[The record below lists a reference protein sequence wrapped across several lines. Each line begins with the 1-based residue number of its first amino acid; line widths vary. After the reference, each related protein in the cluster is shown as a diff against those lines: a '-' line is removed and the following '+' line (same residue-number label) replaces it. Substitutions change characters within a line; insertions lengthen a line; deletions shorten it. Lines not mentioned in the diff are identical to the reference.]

1 MTMELTAE
9 HKKKIKKI
17 VAKADKQ
24 TMTVK
29 TVRRTLEKS
38 LGLEK
43 DALKPLKE
51 ELTAYVTLLID
62 PPTPAKEKKPPA
74 KKAKPESSE
83 DARIVQLKK
92 MGQAVR
98 AGPTLFKGLKDLD
111 ADAKAAELKERLVA
125 KGYEIEGD
133 APTAKEIKAAKRK
146 RDQQEEDDNGM
157 DLSNIITG
165 KRRRADVT
173 YAPAP
178 APLEENNVDGVD
190 EDSEAEFV

>member
-1 MTMELTAE
+1 MELTAE
-9 HKKKIKKI
+9 HKKKVKKI

-74 KKAKPESSE
+74 KKAKPESTE

-125 KGYEIEGD
+125 KGYEIAGA
-133 APTAKEIKAAKRK
+133 APTAKEIKEAKRK
-146 RDQQEEDDNGM
+146 RDQMEEDDNGM

>member
-1 MTMELTAE
+1 MELTSE

-74 KKAKPESSE
+74 KKAKPESTE

-125 KGYEIEGD
+125 KGYEIAGA
-133 APTAKEIKAAKRK
+133 APTAKEIKEAKRK
-146 RDQQEEDDNGM
+146 RDQMEEDDNGM

-178 APLEENNVDGVD
+178 APLEENNVDEVD
-190 EDSEAEFV
+190 DDEEAEFV

>member
-1 MTMELTAE
+1 MELTAE

-62 PPTPAKEKKPPA
+62 PPTPAKEKK
-74 KKAKPESSE
+74 KPESSG
-83 DARIVQLKK
+83 DPRLAQLKK
-92 MGQAVR
+92 LATAVR
-98 AGPTLFKGLKDLD
+98 AGPTLYRGIKDLD
-111 ADAKAAELKERLVA
+111 DDDARVAELKKRLTD
-125 KGYEIEGD
+125 KGYEIEGE

-146 RDQQEEDDNGM
+146 REEQDDWPELDQ
-157 DLSNIITG
+157 SNIITG
-165 KRRRADVT
+165 KRRRADVS
-173 YAPAP
+173 YA
-178 APLEENNVDGVD
+178 APLEENNVDEVD
-190 EDSEAEFV
+190 DDEEAEFV

>member
-1 MTMELTAE
+1 MELTAE

-74 KKAKPESSE
+74 KKAKPESTE

-92 MGQAVR
+92 MATAVR
-98 AGPTLFKGLKDLD
+98 AGPTLYRGIKDLEDDD
-111 ADAKAAELKERLVA
+111 ARCVELKKRLTD
-125 KGYEIEGD
+125 KGYEIEGE

-146 RDQQEEDDNGM
+146 REEQDDWPELDQ
-157 DLSNIITG
+157 SNIITG
-165 KRRRADVT
+165 KRRRADVS
-173 YAPAP
+173 YA
-178 APLEENNVDGVD
+178 APLEENNVDEVD
-190 EDSEAEFV
+190 DDEEAEFV

>member
-1 MTMELTAE
+1 MELTAE

-74 KKAKPESSE
+74 KKAKPESTE

-125 KGYEIEGD
+125 KGYEIAGE
-133 APTAKEIKAAKRK
+133 APTAKEIKAAKRQ
-146 RDQQEEDDNGM
+146 RDQMEEDDNGM

>member
-1 MTMELTAE
+1 MELTAE
-9 HKKKIKKI
+9 HKKKVKKI

-62 PPTPAKEKKPPA
+62 PPTPAKEKPA
-74 KKAKPESSE
+74 KKAKPESTE
-83 DARIVQLKK
+83 DSRIVQLKK

-125 KGYEIEGD
+125 KGYEIAGA
-133 APTAKEIKAAKRK
+133 APTAKEIKEAKRK
-146 RDQQEEDDNGM
+146 RDQMEEDDNDM

-178 APLEENNVDGVD
+178 APLEENNVDEVD
-190 EDSEAEFV
+190 DDEEAEFV

>member
-1 MTMELTAE
+1 MELTAE

-62 PPTPAKEKKPPA
+62 PPTPAK
-74 KKAKPESSE
+74 KAKPEPTE

-125 KGYEIEGD
+125 KGYEIAGE
-133 APTAKEIKAAKRK
+133 APTAKEIKAAKRQ
-146 RDQQEEDDNGM
+146 RDQMEEDDNGM

-165 KRRRADVT
+165 KRRRADVS
-173 YAPAP
+173 YA
-178 APLEENNVDGVD
+178 APLEENNVDDVD
-190 EDSEAEFV
+190 DDEEAEFV

>member
-1 MTMELTAE
+1 MELTAE

-74 KKAKPESSE
+74 KRAKPESSE

-125 KGYEIEGD
+125 KGYEIEGE
-133 APTAKEIKAAKRK
+133 APTAKEIKEAKRK
-146 RDQQEEDDNGM
+146 RDQMEEDDNGM

-178 APLEENNVDGVD
+178 APLEENNVDEVD
-190 EDSEAEFV
+190 DDEEAEFV

>member
-1 MTMELTAE
+1 MELTSE

-38 LGLEK
+38 LGLDK

-62 PPTPAKEKKPPA
+62 PPTPAKEKPPA
-74 KKAKPESSE
+74 KKAKPESTE

-125 KGYEIEGD
+125 KGYEIAGE
-133 APTAKEIKAAKRK
+133 APTAKEIKAAKRQ
-146 RDQQEEDDNGM
+146 RDQMEEDDNGM

-178 APLEENNVDGVD
+178 APLEENNVDEVD

>member
-1 MTMELTAE
+1 MELTAE

-62 PPTPAKEKKPPA
+62 PPTPAKDKKAPA
-74 KKAKPESSE
+74 KKPKPESTE

-98 AGPTLFKGLKDLD
+98 ASASRSLRPLNSVGPARTACPIFFSWTMRESSVGSGLAFL
-111 ADAKAAELKERLVA
+111 AGV
-125 KGYEIEGD
+125 GGSI
-133 APTAKEIKAAKRK
+133 
-146 RDQQEEDDNGM
+146 N
-157 DLSNIITG
+157 S
-165 KRRRADVT
+165 VT
-173 YAPAP
+173 
-178 APLEENNVDGVD
+178 
-190 EDSEAEFV
+190 

>member
-1 MTMELTAE
+1 MELTSE

-62 PPTPAKEKKPPA
+62 PPTPAKEKKAPA

-125 KGYEIEGD
+125 KGYEIEGE
-133 APTAKEIKAAKRK
+133 APTAKEIKAAKRT

-165 KRRRADVT
+165 KRRRADVS
-173 YAPAP
+173 YA
-178 APLEENNVDGVD
+178 APLEENNVDDVD
-190 EDSEAEFV
+190 DDEEAEFV

>member
-1 MTMELTAE
+1 MELTAE

-62 PPTPAKEKKPPA
+62 PPTPAKEKK
-74 KKAKPESSE
+74 KPESSE

-111 ADAKAAELKERLVA
+111 ADARAAELKERLVA
-125 KGYEIEGD
+125 KGYEIAGE
-133 APTAKEIKAAKRK
+133 APTAKEIKAAKRQ
-146 RDQQEEDDNGM
+146 RDQMEEDDNGM

-165 KRRRADVT
+165 KRRRADVS
-173 YAPAP
+173 YA
-178 APLEENNVDGVD
+178 APLEENNVDDVD
-190 EDSEAEFV
+190 DDEEAEFV

>member
-1 MTMELTAE
+1 MELTSE

-62 PPTPAKEKKPPA
+62 PPTPAKEKK
-74 KKAKPESSE
+74 KPEPSG
-83 DARIVQLKK
+83 DPRLAQLKK
-92 MGQAVR
+92 LATAVR
-98 AGPTLFKGLKDLD
+98 AGPTLYRGIKDLD
-111 ADAKAAELKERLVA
+111 DDDARAAELKTRLTD
-125 KGYEIEGD
+125 KGYEIEGE

-165 KRRRADVT
+165 KRRRADVS
-173 YAPAP
+173 YA
-178 APLEENNVDGVD
+178 APLEENNVDEVD
-190 EDSEAEFV
+190 DDEEAEFV

>member
-1 MTMELTAE
+1 MELTSE

-62 PPTPAKEKKPPA
+62 PPTPAKEKK
-74 KKAKPESSE
+74 KPEPSG
-83 DARIVQLKK
+83 DPRLAQLKK
-92 MGQAVR
+92 LATAVR
-98 AGPTLFKGLKDLD
+98 AGPTLYRGIKDLEDDD
-111 ADAKAAELKERLVA
+111 ARVAELKKRLTDI
-125 KGYEIEGD
+125 GYEIEGE
-133 APTAKEIKAAKRK
+133 APTPKEIKAAKR
-146 RDQQEEDDNGM
+146 RREEQDDWPELDQ
-157 DLSNIITG
+157 SNIITG
-165 KRRRADVT
+165 KRRRADVS
-173 YAPAP
+173 YAAA
-178 APLEENNVDGVD
+178 APLEENNVDEVD
-190 EDSEAEFV
+190 DDEEAEFV

>member
-1 MTMELTAE
+1 MELTAE

-62 PPTPAKEKKPPA
+62 PPTPAKEKK
-74 KKAKPESSE
+74 KPESTE
-83 DARIVQLKK
+83 DSRIVQLKK

-111 ADAKAAELKERLVA
+111 ADAKAARPDGLPRRFTQHAGDLVIGPPQWGHSTLSDGFTLGLGVLWCDHRWVNVTGGQCHKDTVYDGA
-125 KGYEIEGD
+125 KPRTR
-133 APTAKEIKAAKRK
+133 A
-146 RDQQEEDDNGM
+146 
-157 DLSNIITG
+157 G
-165 KRRRADVT
+165 KGRGRGRGRR
-173 YAPAP
+173 
-178 APLEENNVDGVD
+178 
-190 EDSEAEFV
+190 